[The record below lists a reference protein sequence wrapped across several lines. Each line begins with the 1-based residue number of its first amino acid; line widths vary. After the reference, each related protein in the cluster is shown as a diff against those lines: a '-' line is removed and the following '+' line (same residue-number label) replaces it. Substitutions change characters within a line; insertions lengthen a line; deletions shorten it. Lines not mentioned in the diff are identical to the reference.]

1 MTQELILGALLIGII
16 GLIWALTC
24 AIVGEDH
31 RTDTTREDK
40 PMIAPAESRRV

>member
-31 RTDTTREDK
+31 RPHSTREDK
-40 PMIAPAESRRV
+40 PLVSPAESRQA